1 MPKAY
6 WVAHVDV
13 DDPDIYEE
21 YKSANAVAFAKY
33 GAKFVVRGGQQEI
46 REGNNRARTV
56 VLEFQDYEMALAC
69 YNSPEYEK
77 ALAIRKDI
85 STSDLVIVEGV

>member
-85 STSDLVIVEGV
+85 SRSDLVIVEGV

>member
-13 DDPDIYEE
+13 NDPDVYEE
-21 YKSANAVAFAKY
+21 YKSANAIAFAKY

-46 REGNNRARTV
+46 CEGNNRARTV
-56 VLEFQDYEMALAC
+56 VLEFKDYEMALAC
-69 YNSPEYEK
+69 YNSPEYKK

-85 STSDLVIVEGV
+85 SKSDLVIVEGV

>member
-13 DDPDIYEE
+13 NDPDVYEE
-21 YKSANAVAFAKY
+21 YKSANAIAFAKY

-46 REGNNRARTV
+46 CEGNNRARTV

-69 YNSPEYEK
+69 YNSPEYKK

>member
-13 DDPDIYEE
+13 DDPDTYEE

-33 GAKFVVRGGQQEI
+33 SAKFIVRGGQQEI
-46 REGNNRARTV
+46 LEGKNRKRTV
-56 VLEFQDYEMALAC
+56 VLEFKDYEMALAC
-69 YNSPEYEK
+69 YNSPEYKK